1 MSKPAIICV
10 DDERIVLVSLRD
22 QLTQHLGNEYDIEL
36 AESGEEA
43 LEVFAELTEEK
54 VEVPL
59 IISDQIMPGMKGD
72 DLLVVIQNQHP
83 QTLKIMLTGQASA
96 EAVGKA
102 VNQANLYRYI
112 TKPWQA
118 EDLKLTVKEAL
129 NSYEQKKKLAEYS
142 RTLEK
147 KVEERTTE
155 LQQKNQELAQTLQ
168 ELQAT
173 QQELIQSEKMAA
185 LGQLIAG
192 VAHEI
197 NTPLGAIKA
206 SISNIANALAKSL
219 QQLPQLL
226 TQLSQ
231 QEQEDFFA
239 LIAASQNNI
248 EPLSFR
254 AERKIKR
261 AYRQELQEQN
271 IQDADTVAANLVKIG
286 FRQELAPFLS
296 LLKSPYQSE
305 ILHNAY
311 NLSMQQS
318 NSENIKL
325 AVDRASKIVF
335 ALKSYARQGQTG
347 EKIRSQVIEGIDLV
361 LTIYHNQLKRGIDV
375 TENYQDIP
383 PILCYPEE
391 LNQVWTNLI
400 HNAIQAMNNKG
411 RLGITALENNGYI
424 VVQITDSGCGI
435 PPQIKEN
442 IFKPFF
448 TTKSAG
454 EGSGL
459 GLDIVSKI
467 IDKHQG
473 KIEVESKTG
482 CTTFKVWLPIS

>member
-22 QLTQHLGNEYDIEL
+22 QLTQYFGNEYEVEL

-43 LEVFAELTEEK
+43 LEIFAELKEEE
-54 VEVPL
+54 VEIPL
-59 IISDQIMPGMKGD
+59 VISDQIMPGMKGD
-72 DLLVVIQNQHP
+72 DLLIAIHHQHP

-102 VNQANLYRYI
+102 VNLANLYRYI
-112 TKPWQA
+112 TKPWQV

-129 NSYEQKKKLAEYS
+129 NSYEHKKKLAEYS
-142 RTLEK
+142 HNLEI
-147 KVEERTTE
+147 KVEERTIE
-155 LQQKNQELAQTLQ
+155 LQEKNEELAQTLQ
-168 ELQAT
+168 QLQTA

-206 SISNIANALAKSL
+206 SISNISNALDKSL
-219 QQLPQLL
+219 QQLPKLL
-226 TQLSQ
+226 TKLSTQ
-231 QEQEDFFA
+231 QQEDFFA
-239 LIAASQNNI
+239 LVAVSQDNA
-248 EPLSFR
+248 EPISFR
-254 AERKIKR
+254 TERKLKR
-261 AYRQELQEQN
+261 AYRKELEAEK
-271 IQDADTVAANLVKIG
+271 IEEADTVAANLVKIG
-286 FRQELAPFLS
+286 FAKEISPFLT
-296 LLKSPYQSE
+296 LLKSPHKSE
-305 ILHNAY
+305 ILHTAY
-311 NLSMQQS
+311 NLAMQQS

-325 AVDRASKIVF
+325 AIDRASKIVF
-335 ALKSYARQGQTG
+335 SLKSYARQGQTG
-347 EKIRSQVIEGIDLV
+347 EKIRSQVTEGIDVV
-361 LTIYHNQLKRGIDV
+361 LTIYHNQLKRGIEV
-375 TENYQDIP
+375 NKNYQDVS

-400 HNAIQAMNNKG
+400 HNAIQAMHNKG
-411 RLGITALENNGYI
+411 ELGIAVRENNGYI
-424 VVQITDSGCGI
+424 VIEITDSGCGI
-435 PPQIKEN
+435 PPEIKEN

-467 IDKHQG
+467 IEKHQG
-473 KIEVESKTG
+473 KIEVESKPG
-482 CTTFKVWLPIS
+482 CTTFKVWLPVN

>member
-1 MSKPAIICV
+1 MSKPVIICV

-22 QLTQHLGNEYDIEL
+22 QLTQHLGNEYEIEL

-43 LEVFAELTEEK
+43 LEIFAELAEEE

-129 NSYEQKKKLAEYS
+129 NSYQQEKRLAEYS
-142 RTLEK
+142 RNLEV
-147 KVEERTTE
+147 KVEERTIE
-155 LQQKNQELAQTLQ
+155 LQQKNEELAQALRQLQ
-168 ELQAT
+168 ST

-206 SISNIANALAKSL
+206 SISNIANALEKSL

-226 TQLSQ
+226 TQLSE
-231 QEQEDFFA
+231 QEQADFFA
-239 LIAASQNNI
+239 LVAASQNNT

-254 AERKIKR
+254 TERKLKR
-261 AYRQELQEQN
+261 AYRQELEAQN
-271 IQDADTVAANLVKIG
+271 IEDADTVAANLVKIG
-286 FRQELAPFLS
+286 FKYELAPFLP
-296 LLKSPYQSE
+296 LLKSPYKSA
-305 ILHNAY
+305 ILHTTY
-311 NLSMQQS
+311 NLAMQQS

-347 EKIRSQVIEGIDLV
+347 EKIRTQVIEGIDLV
-361 LTIYHNQLKRGIDV
+361 LTIYHNQLKRGVDV
-375 TENYQDIP
+375 TKNYQDIP
-383 PILCYPEE
+383 PVLCYPEE

-411 RLGITALENNGYI
+411 RLAITAIEDNGYV

-473 KIEVESKTG
+473 KIAVESKPG

>member
-22 QLTQHLGNEYDIEL
+22 QLTQYFGNEYEIEL

-43 LEVFAELTEEK
+43 LEIFAELQGENIEI
-54 VEVPL
+54 PL
-59 IISDQIMPGMKGD
+59 VISDQIMPGMKGD
-72 DLLVVIQNQHP
+72 DLLIAIHHQHP
-83 QTLKIMLTGQASA
+83 QTLKIMLTGQARA

-102 VNQANLYRYI
+102 VNLANLYRYI
-112 TKPWQA
+112 TKPWQV

-142 RTLEK
+142 HNLEI
-147 KVEERTTE
+147 KVEERTIE
-155 LQQKNQELAQTLQ
+155 LQEKNEELAQTLQ
-168 ELQAT
+168 QLQTA

-206 SISNIANALAKSL
+206 SISNISNALEQSL

-226 TQLSQ
+226 TQLSAQQ
-231 QEQEDFFA
+231 QENFFA
-239 LIAASQNNI
+239 LVASSQDNA

-254 AERKIKR
+254 TERKLKR
-261 AYRQELQEQN
+261 AYRKELEAEK
-271 IQDADTVAANLVKIG
+271 IEDADTVAANLVKIG
-286 FRQELAPFLS
+286 FAKEISPFLN
-296 LLKSPYQSE
+296 LLRSPHKSI
-305 ILHNAY
+305 ILHTAY
-311 NLSMQQS
+311 NLAMQQS

-335 ALKSYARQGQTG
+335 SLKSYARQGQTG
-347 EKIRSQVIEGIDLV
+347 EKIRSQVTEGIDVV
-361 LTIYHNQLKRGIDV
+361 LTIYHNQLKRGIEV
-375 TENYQDIP
+375 TKNYQDIS

-400 HNAIQAMNNKG
+400 HNAIQAMHNKG
-411 RLGITALENNGYI
+411 ELGIAVREDNSY
-424 VVQITDSGCGI
+424 VAVEITDSGCGI
-435 PPQIKEN
+435 RPEIKDS

-473 KIEVESKTG
+473 KIEVESQPG
-482 CTTFKVWLPIS
+482 CTTFRVWLPIN

>member
-226 TQLSQ
+226 T
-231 QEQEDFFA
+231 
-239 LIAASQNNI
+239 
-248 EPLSFR
+248 
-254 AERKIKR
+254 
-261 AYRQELQEQN
+261 
-271 IQDADTVAANLVKIG
+271 
-286 FRQELAPFLS
+286 
-296 LLKSPYQSE
+296 
-305 ILHNAY
+305 
-311 NLSMQQS
+311 
-318 NSENIKL
+318 
-325 AVDRASKIVF
+325 
-335 ALKSYARQGQTG
+335 
-347 EKIRSQVIEGIDLV
+347 
-361 LTIYHNQLKRGIDV
+361 
-375 TENYQDIP
+375 
-383 PILCYPEE
+383 
-391 LNQVWTNLI
+391 
-400 HNAIQAMNNKG
+400 
-411 RLGITALENNGYI
+411 
-424 VVQITDSGCGI
+424 
-435 PPQIKEN
+435 
-442 IFKPFF
+442 
-448 TTKSAG
+448 
-454 EGSGL
+454 
-459 GLDIVSKI
+459 
-467 IDKHQG
+467 
-473 KIEVESKTG
+473 
-482 CTTFKVWLPIS
+482 